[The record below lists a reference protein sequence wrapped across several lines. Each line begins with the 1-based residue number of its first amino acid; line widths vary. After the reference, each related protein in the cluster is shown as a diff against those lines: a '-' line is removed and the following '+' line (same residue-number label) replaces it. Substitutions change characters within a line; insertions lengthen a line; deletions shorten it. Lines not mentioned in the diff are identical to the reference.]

1 MRRSTRLFASI
12 AVLGLALSP
21 VLGSHD
27 AFARA
32 GGSFSSGS
40 RGGRTF
46 SAPAPTNTA
55 PGGAQQFN
63 RTITPQQGTP
73 FGASPQQGIAPQGLG
88 GMAPRSSFMSGI
100 MGGLIG
106 AGIGGMLF
114 GGGLFHGI
122 SGFGGF
128 LGFIIQIALI
138 FFIGRFLI
146 GLFMNRR
153 PAMAGGPAGVNFV
166 HHAQGG
172 PRPMPGGGAPAGRPV
187 QVLPADFQAFEQLL
201 QAVQSAWSQHD
212 LTTLRMVATPEMVS
226 YFGEQMAEQTSR
238 GERNVVSDVKLEQ
251 GDLSEAWAEDG
262 REYATVAMRF
272 SMVDVTTDAAGRVT
286 AGQPGVRTMGTE
298 IWTFLRAPGGRWVL
312 SAIQQVR

>member
-1 MRRSTRLFASI
+1 MRRSTRLIASI
-12 AVLGLALSP
+12 AVLAFALAPSL
-21 VLGSHD
+21 

-32 GGSFSSGS
+32 GGSSSMGS
-40 RGGRTF
+40 RGTRTF

-55 PGGAQQFN
+55 PSYAAPMQ
-63 RTITPQQGTP
+63 RSLTPQSTP
-73 FGASPQQGIAPQGLG
+73 YSSPNPGFGQQQ
-88 GMAPRSSFMSGI
+88 MAPRSGFMSGI

-106 AGIGGMLF
+106 AGIGGLLF

-128 LGFIIQIALI
+128 LGFIIQIALL
-138 FFIGRFLI
+138 FFVGRWLLGMFL
-146 GLFMNRR
+146 GRR
-153 PAMAGGPAGVNFV
+153 PAMAGGPSLFTPNANAGPPR
-166 HHAQGG
+166 APSGG
-172 PRPMPGGGAPAGRPV
+172 TPAARAVAIG
-187 QVLPADFQAFEQLL
+187 PADFQAFEQLL
-201 QAVQSAWSQHD
+201 QAVQAAWSQHD
-212 LTTLRMVATPEMVS
+212 LTTLRMVVTPEMVS

-238 GERNVVSDVKLEQ
+238 NERNVVSDVKLEQ

-272 SMVDVTTDAAGRVT
+272 SMIDVTRDASGRVT
-286 AGQPGVRTMGTE
+286 SGDANTRTMATE